1 MKWIGTFGIIFT
13 CAAAAAQKA
22 PEAAYIYPPLVPAG
36 QTTEVMI
43 GGFDLTDDA
52 RFFVLNEQV
61 SIQVLEPA
69 GEFIV
74 PGPPYWF
81 GEKGRQAAFPIP
93 REVRANITVP
103 ADMPAGRLHWQVAN
117 AAGASNTAVLTIG
130 TVSDIRESR
139 RQAEPQTVA
148 QLPASIC
155 GRLERIAEVDRYQFK
170 AMTTD
175 IVTIELIARRI
186 GSPFHGVLEIRDAQ
200 DKVIADVADTQ
211 GKDAS
216 ISFRATAGQTYTVCL
231 HDVDFRGNRA
241 FVYRLQM
248 TTGPR
253 VLASLPMEL
262 KSGRKN
268 NVQIVGYGLKG
279 TDGQLESASVDVD
292 VPATGE
298 QINYQVRQ
306 SGTVSLPVCNDAD
319 TLIVTSNEELPD
331 NVLKSPCRATAR
343 MPSSGVQQW
352 KFEATKGVPVSIR
365 AESRAIG
372 TDLDLSIAIK
382 NSDGKQLQQIDD
394 LKNTSDAVLLFAPP
408 EDGGYVCEVRDL
420 SGNSGRLDAVYRLQ
434 LLPQPLDFDLVI
446 PQKVAIEAA
455 GTAKL
460 NITVN
465 RRGGHDEDIALT
477 FRGLPPGVTVEGDL
491 LIPAKKT
498 SVVLTL
504 KSAEGAA
511 VAAGLVEIVG
521 TSMVGEQ
528 TVERIAK
535 APATGNLCPRDP
547 ANETVSQM
555 MVSTFL
561 KPTFKLKLIDRNRQR
576 AVHRGTTYPAPFI
589 IERDEGFDGS
599 IHLMMAARQGRHR
612 QGITA
617 PILPVP
623 EDATNVLYPC
633 FMPEWLE
640 TDRTTRMVVL
650 AVGAQADPSGK
661 IHQIPA
667 PADARVT
674 MILEGALL
682 KLSHSAPELTVPSG
696 TPFEIPVR
704 IDRASTLQH
713 PVRIRL
719 AADPRIAEFLEL
731 TEEITLN
738 VDQDTATLKINTKS
752 AAQLRGRW
760 PVRLEAT
767 CLQENRWTVL
777 SETSVEVEFIP

>member
-1 MKWIGTFGIIFT
+1 MKWIWTFGIIAS
-13 CAAAAAQKA
+13 CATAAAQKA
-22 PEAAYIYPPLVPAG
+22 PEAAYIYPPLIPAG

-52 RFFVLNEQV
+52 QFFLLDDRI
-61 SIQVLEPA
+61 SIRVLEPA

-74 PGPPYWF
+74 PGPPFWF

-93 REVRANITVP
+93 REVKAEITVP
-103 ADMPAGRLHWQVAN
+103 ADMPAGPLHWQVAN
-117 AAGASNTAVLTIG
+117 AAGASNTAVLLIG
-130 TVSDIRESR
+130 AVPDVRESR
-139 RQAEPQTVA
+139 RQAEPQPVA
-148 QLPASIC
+148 QLPASIY

-170 AMTTD
+170 AIKTD
-175 IVTIELIARRI
+175 IVSVELIARRI
-186 GSPFHGVLEIRDAQ
+186 GSPFHGVLEIRNARGT
-200 DKVIADVADTQ
+200 VIADAADTQ
-211 GKDAS
+211 GKDTS
-216 ISFRATAGQTYTVCL
+216 ISFMATAGQTYTVCL

-262 KSGRKN
+262 KSGRSN
-268 NVQIVGYGLKG
+268 NVQIVGYGLQG

-292 VPATGE
+292 VPAVGE

-306 SGTVSLPVCNDAD
+306 SGTVSLPVCSDAD
-319 TLIVTSNEELPD
+319 TLIVTSDEELPT
-331 NVLKSPCRATAR
+331 NILKSPCRATAR

-352 KFEATKGVPVSIR
+352 KFEGTKGVPISIK

-372 TDLDLSIAIK
+372 TNLDLSIAIK
-382 NSDGKQLQQIDD
+382 DSDGKQLQHIDD
-394 LKNTSDAVLLFAPP
+394 LKNTSDAALLFSPP
-408 EDGGYVCEVRDL
+408 EDGEYVCAVRDL

-434 LLPQPLDFDLVI
+434 LFPVPVDFDLVI

-460 NITVN
+460 NITAN
-465 RRGGHDEDIALT
+465 RRGGHDADIALK
-477 FRGLPPGVTVEGDL
+477 FKGLPPGITVEGEL

-498 SVVLTL
+498 SLVLTL
-504 KSAEGAA
+504 KSAENTA
-511 VAAGLVEIVG
+511 VAAGLVQITG
-521 TSMVGEQ
+521 TSKVGEEA
-528 TVERIAK
+528 VERIAE

-547 ANETVSQM
+547 AVETVSRM

-561 KPTFKLKLIDRNRQR
+561 KPTFRLKLIDRNRQR

-599 IHLMMAARQGRHR
+599 LHLMMAARQGRHR

-623 EDATNVLYPC
+623 DDAADVLYPC

-650 AVGAQADPSGK
+650 AVGTQKDPAGNV
-661 IHQIPA
+661 HQIPA

-682 KLSHSAPELTVPSG
+682 KLSHTAPELTVAIGSS
-696 TPFEIPVR
+696 FEIPVR
-704 IDRASTLQH
+704 IDRASTLQQ
-713 PVRIRL
+713 PVRIQL
-719 AADPRIAEFLEL
+719 AADPRIAEYLEL
-731 TEEITLN
+731 NEEVTLN
-738 VDQDTATLKINTKS
+738 IDQDSAILKINTRG
-752 AAQLRGRW
+752 AAQPGGRW

-767 CLQENRWTVL
+767 CLQDDRWTVL